1 MSKTIDIGNQCF
13 SQFILLMKL
22 IYLQNV
28 FMYLGITPIHN
39 EKQSMFD
46 FYSSNL
52 TNQVSIYLLLNKDYN
67 VPI

>member
-1 MSKTIDIGNQCF
+1 
-13 SQFILLMKL
+13 MKL

-52 TNQVSIYLLLNKDYN
+52 TNQVSIYNKDYN

>member
-1 MSKTIDIGNQCF
+1 MSKTIYVGNQIV
-13 SQFILLMKL
+13 SKGILLMKL

-52 TNQVSIYLLLNKDYN
+52 TNQVSIYNKDYN